1 MSDPKRDPLVDRVD
15 STFSDDIET
24 ICAQIG
30 FDPSLY
36 IEFPRKRGSLS
47 LAPEA
52 VSAPGPAPE
61 SAEGPESA
69 PALNPAV
76 QPTVAGNPATA
87 AAAPIPAVP
96 PPALA
101 AKQPPGSEAAKQ
113 PPISEA
119 AKLPPASEIAE
130 QAQLQQAVH
139 SSWTGLSSAAAAPVH
154 TRVPAAAPA
163 PNRTAQPLYPPRPVR
178 PNQPL
183 PIARPPQGPNAVPD
197 AVPSTPGPAPAPP
210 AQRQLAV
217 QGLRAGLRALLE
229 ELGGEERPS
238 EQRPQRRARALVMTP
253 AASGMGCTTLTATL
267 ARCYQNRGEGVLIF
281 DDREDG
287 LLRLHFEAAD
297 SVAIPILNRESA
309 PTLSITWFRE
319 PMVRHQ
325 LDYCWFLMDTKSVT
339 PALVNA
345 QFSPGS
351 CFLVP
356 VLADMRGVKAAVGL
370 SEQLDSYESEQG
382 RRLAFYFVLNQF
394 DRASRLQEEMRQH
407 LMRRLGGRLA
417 PVSIRWSEEVG
428 AALAEGTTVLDYAPD
443 SPASQDFESLGEWL
457 AGLG

>member
-1 MSDPKRDPLVDRVD
+1 MSDPKRDPLVDRVG

-61 SAEGPESA
+61 SAEGPKST
-69 PALNPAV
+69 PALNPAA
-76 QPTVAGNPATA
+76 QPTVAGNPTIA

-96 PPALA
+96 PPA
-101 AKQPPGSEAAKQ
+101 PAAKQ
-113 PPISEA
+113 PPIIEA
-119 AKLPPASEIAE
+119 ARQPPASEIAE
-130 QAQLQQAVH
+130 PAQLQQAVH

-154 TRVPAAAPA
+154 TRVPPA
-163 PNRTAQPLYPPRPVR
+163 SAVPTRTAQPMYPPRPVR
-178 PNQPL
+178 ASQPL
-183 PIARPPQGPNAVPD
+183 PMARPAQAPD
-197 AVPSTPGPAPAPP
+197 ASPSGPGPAPTPP

-229 ELGGEERPS
+229 ELGGEDRPS

-253 AASGMGCTTLTATL
+253 AVSGMGCTTLTATL
-267 ARCYQNRGEGVLIF
+267 ARYFQNRGEGVLIF

-309 PTLSITWFRE
+309 PTLSITWFQE

-325 LDYCWFLMDTKSVT
+325 LDYRWFLMDTKSVT

-345 QFSPGS
+345 QLSPGS
-351 CFLVP
+351 CYLVP
-356 VLADMRGVKAAVGL
+356 VLADMRGVKAAVRL
-370 SEQLDSYESEQG
+370 SEQLDSYENEQG

>member
-1 MSDPKRDPLVDRVD
+1 MSDSKRHPLERVG

-52 VSAPGPAPE
+52 VSAPGLAPE
-61 SAEGPESA
+61 PEAVPASAA
-69 PALNPAV
+69 AVNQAAQPAVAVNPAV
-76 QPTVAGNPATA
+76 AETPAAST
-87 AAAPIPAVP
+87 PAVP
-96 PPALA
+96 LPA
-101 AKQPPGSEAAKQ
+101 PTISEAAKQ
-113 PPISEA
+113 PP
-119 AKLPPASEIAE
+119 ASEIVE
-130 QAQLQQAVH
+130 QTQLQQAVH

-154 TRVPAAAPA
+154 TRVPASSAVPT
-163 PNRTAQPLYPPRPVR
+163 RTAQPLYPPRPVR
-178 PNQPL
+178 PAQPL
-183 PIARPPQGPNAVPD
+183 PIARPPGVPNVAPD
-197 AVPSTPGPAPAPP
+197 APAPAPP

-229 ELGGEERPS
+229 ELGGEERS
-238 EQRPQRRARALVMTP
+238 TEQHPQRRARALVMTP
-253 AASGMGCTTLTATL
+253 AVSGMGCTTLTATL
-267 ARCYQNRGEGVLIF
+267 ARYYQNRGEGVLIF

-297 SVAIPILNRESA
+297 SVAIPIMSRESA
-309 PTLSITWFRE
+309 PTLSITWFQE

-325 LDYCWFLMDTKSVT
+325 LDYRWFLMDTKSVT

-345 QFSPGS
+345 QLSPGS
-351 CFLVP
+351 CYLVP
-356 VLADMRGVKAAVGL
+356 VLADMRGVKAAVQL

-428 AALAEGTTVLDYAPD
+428 AALAEGTTVLDYAPE